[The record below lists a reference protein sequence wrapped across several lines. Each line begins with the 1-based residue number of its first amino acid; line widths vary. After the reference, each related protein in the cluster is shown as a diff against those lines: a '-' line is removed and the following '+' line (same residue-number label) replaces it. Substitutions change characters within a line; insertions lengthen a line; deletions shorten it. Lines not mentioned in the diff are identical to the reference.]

1 MRAQLWRTQA
11 AHDAETYALRRH
23 IAGLERSARA
33 PARFTAETGE
43 RENDMLHDV
52 SIDMCP
58 YPSMDNADLMQT
70 GET

>member
-1 MRAQLWRTQA
+1 MRLGAQLALGLA
-11 AHDAETYALRRH
+11 ACPR
-23 IAGLERSARA
+23 ARA